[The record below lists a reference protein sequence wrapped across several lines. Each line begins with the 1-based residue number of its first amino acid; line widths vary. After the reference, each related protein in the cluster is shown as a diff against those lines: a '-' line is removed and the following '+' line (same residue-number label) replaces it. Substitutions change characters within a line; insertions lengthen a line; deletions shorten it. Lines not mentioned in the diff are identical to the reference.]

1 MARRLNSEEAEVFSD
16 EMDEAR
22 LFAYL
27 DELRRRMAEEKEEVS
42 DTRHLLHALVKGSLP
57 KPFGS

>member
-27 DELRRRMAEEKEEVS
+27 DEFRRRMPEKKEDAS
-42 DTRHLLHALVKGSLP
+42 DAKRLLQPWLKGSLP
-57 KPFGS
+57 EPFGS

>member
-16 EMDEAR
+16 EMDPAR

-27 DELRRRMAEEKEEVS
+27 DEFRRRKAEKKE
-42 DTRHLLHALVKGSLP
+42 DGTDPTHLLQPWAKGSLP
-57 KPFGS
+57 EPFGS

>member
-27 DELRRRMAEEKEEVS
+27 DEFRRRMAEKKEDAS
-42 DTRHLLHALVKGSLP
+42 DTKRLLQPWLKGSLP
-57 KPFGS
+57 EPFGS